1 MAPSFRPVRDSVWG
15 AQRYCLGWQ
24 GSTSRPPPDADSAFW
39 LWIMGCECV
48 QWGRNPR
55 SGLYRIALP
64 ECQRFLGFRSHIDS
78 RPRFQK
84 QRNCGLCRLS
94 HAVRKAVPHFQK
106 QRNCGLC
113 RLPHVVRKA
122 VPCCQKQRNCGL
134 WRLSMA
140 MHSIST
146 SHAGRQTGARV
157 MTHGVPGNLS
167 VNICRTTA

>member
-1 MAPSFRPVRDSVWG
+1 MTPSFRPVRDSVWG

-39 LWIMGCECV
+39 LWIMGGECV
-48 QWGRNPR
+48 QWGRKPR
-55 SGLYRIALP
+55 SWLYRIALS
-64 ECQRFLGFRSHIDS
+64 ECQCFLGFRSHIDS
-78 RPRFQK
+78 RPCCQK
-84 QRNCGLCRLS
+84 QWNCGLCRPP
-94 HAVRKAVPHFQK
+94 HVVRKAVPHFQK
-106 QRNCGLC
+106 QRNCGL
-113 RLPHVVRKA
+113 
-122 VPCCQKQRNCGL
+122 

-140 MHSIST
+140 THSIST

>member
-1 MAPSFRPVRDSVWG
+1 MGCMTPSFRPVRDSVWG

-39 LWIMGCECV
+39 LWIMGRECV
-48 QWGRNPR
+48 QWRRKPR
-55 SGLYRIALP
+55 SGLYRIALS

-78 RPRFQK
+78 RPCCQK
-84 QRNCGLCRLS
+84 QRNCGLCRLSPCCHKQRNCGLWRLS

-113 RLPHVVRKA
+113 RL
-122 VPCCQKQRNCGL
+122 
-134 WRLSMA
+134 SMA
-140 MHSIST
+140 THSIST

>member
-1 MAPSFRPVRDSVWG
+1 MTPSFRPVRDSVWG
-15 AQRYCLGWQ
+15 AQRCCLGWQ

-48 QWGRNPR
+48 QWGRKPR
-55 SGLYRIALP
+55 SWLYRIALP
-64 ECQRFLGFRSHIDS
+64 ECQCFLGFRSHIDS
-78 RPRFQK
+78 RPCCQK
-84 QRNCGLCRLS
+84 QRNCGLWRPP
-94 HAVRKAVPHFQK
+94 HVVRKAVPHFQK

-113 RLPHVVRKA
+113 RL
-122 VPCCQKQRNCGL
+122 
-134 WRLSMA
+134 SMA
-140 MHSIST
+140 THSIST

>member
-1 MAPSFRPVRDSVWG
+1 MGCMASSFRPVRDSVLG

-48 QWGRNPR
+48 QWGRKPR

-78 RPRFQK
+78 RPCCQK

-94 HAVRKAVPHFQK
+94 PCCQK

-113 RLPHVVRKA
+113 RL
-122 VPCCQKQRNCGL
+122 
-134 WRLSMA
+134 SMA
-140 MHSIST
+140 THSIST

>member
-39 LWIMGCECV
+39 LWIMGRECV
-48 QWGRNPR
+48 QWGAETAVLAVQDCSVRV
-55 SGLYRIALP
+55 SA
-64 ECQRFLGFRSHIDS
+64 FLGLLSHIDS
-78 RPRFQK
+78 RPCCQK

-94 HAVRKAVPHFQK
+94 HAVRKAVPRF
-106 QRNCGLC
+106 
-113 RLPHVVRKA
+113 
-122 VPCCQKQRNCGL
+122 QKQRNCGL

-140 MHSIST
+140 THSIST